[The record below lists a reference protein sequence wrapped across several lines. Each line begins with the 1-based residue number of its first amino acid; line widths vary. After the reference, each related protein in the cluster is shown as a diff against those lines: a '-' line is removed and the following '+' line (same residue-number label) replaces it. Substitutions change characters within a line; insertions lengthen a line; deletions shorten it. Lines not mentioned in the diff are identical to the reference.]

1 MWSQWIDGLG
11 LHIIGHC
18 YSCLL
23 VGVCYLIFTLFAAFH
38 VDFVCFNEPL
48 VWIFF
53 NSLIIA

>member
-38 VDFVCFNEPL
+38 VDFVCFNEAL
-48 VWIFF
+48 VWIF
-53 NSLIIA
+53 LIH